1 MGGAEREAAP
11 FEQIWRENPALRHVW
26 DEGAGWQLRQRRAQ
40 SRSFRREAP
49 LALACG
55 GPSALSSD
63 GPRGGSGAGRRQ
75 PAPGS
80 PRRGGGEVP
89 EALPRLLGGVSWWS
103 VLPRGSSP
111 SGPPPPPAVP
121 LPGPQDPSA
130 RVRGAWGLR
139 GFGNPGVARQGER
152 PQLGLSQA
160 AASSLGRAGSISRG

>member
-1 MGGAEREAAP
+1 MSRFGAKIPRSATFGTRGRGGSCGSGARKVAASG
-11 FEQIWRENPALRHVW
+11 EKLLLHWRVA
-26 DEGAGWQLRQRRAQ
+26 
-40 SRSFRREAP
+40 
-49 LALACG
+49 